1 MHVLD
6 VSVLAVPF
14 CPLMPEYLS
23 LPAAPLKPSQATVNT
38 PHFAHRHRA
47 WSSTSKTPHEHRKL
61 CEVADFAYTTDLT
74 FTNT

>member
-14 CPLMPEYLS
+14 CPLMPEYLW

-47 WSSTSKTPHEHRKL
+47 WSSTSKTHHA
-61 CEVADFAYTTDLT
+61 ADFAYTTDLT